1 MIPRRCV
8 ALVALATLAA
18 ASCSSSSSSGEAG
31 STSTAAVVTSGA
43 PSTADTPAPATTD
56 STAPPDTAGVDT
68 TPSTDTAP
76 SDTAAVDTSV
86 VDTAPPTTIHR
97 AACVAPETRQPVEAT
112 GADTAGQDWDITSF
126 DGTVI
131 RAHWFPEPGLSGGAT
146 APTVLM
152 GPGWGSPGD
161 TDASAGDGA
170 GSSAIGVVGIATLRN
185 AGFNVLTWDPRGFGE
200 STGTVEIDSPKYEG
214 RDVEQLIDW
223 VATQPGVELD
233 APRDPR
239 MGMFGA
245 SYGGG
250 IQLVTASIDCRVD
263 AIVPVIAWNSLQTSL
278 FKADTAKIGW
288 ATFLSA
294 VSNGRD
300 IDPVMARANAASNAN
315 GVVDPADVQWFADR
329 GPGDAVGKITVPT
342 LIIQGTVDTLFTLDE
357 GATNF
362 TTLQS
367 NGVPTAMLWFCGGH
381 GACLTDDG
389 DASRTSTEA
398 IAWLQRYVA
407 GGDATGEVPKF
418 AFVDQD
424 GTSYTAD
431 AFPLPEAD
439 PLVAD
444 GTGTLDLTADGGAGP
459 ATIPASAQG
468 LGSAV
473 APITPGK
480 ATNAVNVTIPAPAAD
495 TVLVGAP

>member
-1 MIPRRCV
+1 
-8 ALVALATLAA
+8 
-18 ASCSSSSSSGEAG
+18 
-31 STSTAAVVTSGA
+31 
-43 PSTADTPAPATTD
+43 
-56 STAPPDTAGVDT
+56 
-68 TPSTDTAP
+68 
-76 SDTAAVDTSV
+76 
-86 VDTAPPTTIHR
+86 
-97 AACVAPETRQPVEAT
+97 
-112 GADTAGQDWDITSF
+112 
-126 DGTVI
+126 
-131 RAHWFPEPGLSGGAT
+131 
-146 APTVLM
+146 
-152 GPGWGSPGD
+152 
-161 TDASAGDGA
+161 DASAGDGA
-170 GSSAIGVVGIATLRN
+170 GSSAIGVVGLATLRN

-278 FKADTAKIGW
+278 FKADTAKTGW

-315 GVVDPADVQWFADR
+315 GVVDRADVQWFADR

-381 GACLTDDG
+381 GACLTDAG
-389 DASRTSTEA
+389 DLSRTSTEA

-407 GGDATGEVPKF
+407 GEDATGEVPKF

-431 AFPLPEAD
+431 AFPLPEAH

-468 LGSAV
+468 LGGAV

-495 TVLVGAP
+495 TVLVGAPELSLTYSGTVADGDRPTRVFAQLVDDATGLVLGNQITPIEVTLDGQSRTTSVPLEMIAFTAHPASTLTLQVVATTTAYAQPRLGGSIAFTAISITLPAVSGATPAG